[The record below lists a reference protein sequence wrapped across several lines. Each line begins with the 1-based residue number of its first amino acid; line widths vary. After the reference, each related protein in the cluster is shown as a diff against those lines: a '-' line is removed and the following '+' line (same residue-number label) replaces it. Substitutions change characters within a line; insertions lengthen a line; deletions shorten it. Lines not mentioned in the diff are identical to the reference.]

1 MRRDLIIGILA
12 SILFHANLFYGEKV
26 ISKLF
31 PTKTKARI
39 AVVDD
44 GPKIEVMEMPPIEPD
59 KPEVAEESTDTA
71 AAPVEFAPPMQSDVP
86 SIVMADSFVQQIQP
100 PPPQGVKPNAN
111 LVTIPAT
118 RPTTASSQLQN
129 VFSLADLDQ
138 IPVVRYQAKAVYPF
152 EMSRAGINGEVVVE
166 FIINTSGD
174 VIQTQVV
181 KSSHREFELPAI
193 QAVTKWKFK
202 PGRKGGRA
210 VNVRASQLIAFNLED
225 NK

>member
-26 ISKLF
+26 INKLF
-31 PTKTKARI
+31 PSKTKARI

-100 PPPQGVKPNAN
+100 PPPQGVKPNSN

-138 IPVVRYQAKAVYPF
+138 IPVVRYQAKPVYPF
-152 EMSRAGINGEVVVE
+152 EMSRAGITGEVSVG
-166 FIINTSGD
+166 FIVDTNGD
-174 VIQTQVV
+174 VREAYAIKSTQ
-181 KSSHREFELPAI
+181 REFEAAAV
-193 QAVTKWKFK
+193 QSVTKWKFRAGK
-202 PGRKGGRA
+202 RGGKT
-210 VNVRASQLIAFNLED
+210 VNTRMQVPIVFNLSED
-225 NK
+225 